1 MKLNHLYEVRPGEP
15 DVQQGPSDRSWEKLE
30 TLDDVEWPDVSKIV
44 DVRVDHNKL
53 TSLNGCPR
61 EVPGKFW
68 ANDNQLESLE
78 GGPEKVGIAYHAYNN
93 KLTSLKGAPK
103 YTGSL
108 DVSANELPEIDE
120 VLEHVGGDL
129 DLNDNKLTHLKNIHK
144 KVKFCGGMLKL
155 AGNKIQSNVLGVL
168 LIPGLQSVNMD
179 NAALEHELNQ
189 FLPNKNGMQSV
200 IECQDILIAKYKG
213 KFDEFAK
220 L

>member
-1 MKLNHLYEVRPGEP
+1 MKLQQLHEIRPGEP
-15 DVQQGPSDRSWEKLE
+15 DIQQGATDRSWEKLE
-30 TLDDVEWPDVSKIV
+30 SLDDVEWPAVDKIV

-61 EVPGKFW
+61 QVPGKFW

-93 KLTSLKGAPK
+93 KLKTLKGAPK
-103 YTGSL
+103 YTGTF
-108 DVSANELPEIDE
+108 DVSANELTDIDE

-129 DLNDNKLTHLKNIHK
+129 DLSDNQLTNLKNIHK
-144 KVKFCGGMLKL
+144 KIKFCGGQLKL
-155 AGNKIQSNVLGVL
+155 AGNSLESNVLGVL

-179 NAALEHELNQ
+179 HAMLEHELNQ
-189 FLPNKNGMQSV
+189 FLPNNRGMEAV
-200 IECQDILIAKYKG
+200 IECQDRMIDKYKG
-213 KFDEFAK
+213 KFDEYAK